1 MSAPVESRRQPAP
14 RGAHRPRAAVP
25 ARATTVEPARDADD
39 LRVLLD
45 HLDGQIITLVLRRA
59 ELARHYQA
67 QRRTAGLPQSEL
79 NLENEML
86 RRYAE
91 LLGRKG
97 TDIGRAV
104 LALSQAGPRPR
115 RD

>member
-1 MSAPVESRRQPAP
+1 MESRRQPAP
-14 RGAHRPRAAVP
+14 RGAHRPRTVP
-25 ARATTVEPARDADD
+25 AHPTTVERAHDEGD
-39 LRVLLD
+39 LRALLD
-45 HLDGQIITLVLRRA
+45 NLDGQIIAMVLRRA
-59 ELARHYQA
+59 ELARHYHA

-79 NLENEML
+79 NWENQML

-104 LALSQAGPRPR
+104 LALSQAGPWRR